1 MLKVEIR
8 GLDEVRAALTGFS
21 DRRFA
26 AAIATALTRTAVQA
40 RDAVYTEMVSK
51 LDRPTPYTLR
61 SLFVSGARADRLQ
74 AMTFFKDNTGGYD
87 TPATKY
93 LLPQVE
99 GGAGRSIKRFERALI
114 AKGSMPSGW
123 HAVPAKGARLDAFGN
138 VSRGQIMQ
146 IISQLGTELLAGSDR
161 SMSTR
166 DKRSAINAQKRA
178 GGRFYA
184 VLPGQGKQPGIY
196 QREFTGRNVTPVFIF
211 VQSTTYKKRFDFYG
225 VAGRVVQDNLSRNVQ
240 QAIGEHERRLAAR
253 GK

>member
-1 MLKVEIR
+1 MKIEIK
-8 GLDEVRAALTGFS
+8 GLDEVRSMLKSFS
-21 DRRFA
+21 DRRFNA
-26 AAIATALTRTAVQA
+26 AVATALTRTAVQA
-40 RDAVYTEMVSK
+40 RDAVYADMSRS

-61 SLFVSGARADRLQ
+61 SLFVRGARADRLQ
-74 AMTFFKDNTGGYD
+74 AETFFKDNTGGYD

-146 IISQLGTELLAGSDR
+146 IISQLGTELVSGSTR
-161 SMSTR
+161 TMSTDAR
-166 DKRSAINAQKRA
+166 KRINAQKRA

-225 VAGRVVQDNLSRNVQ
+225 VAGRVVQDNLNRNVQ
-240 QAIGEHERRLAAR
+240 QAIGEHVRRLAA
-253 GK
+253 KAK